1 MEDALAA
8 VCQPLCALFLGAL
21 RRYIVPHL
29 CPGGKGQPQTAV
41 HPLRQRVQLLRRQ
54 SRQRFRGEG
63 GGLTH
68 IPYRRHKGRAEFI
81 CQRLPSLA
89 GEEDQVLAAG
99 VDAAHCAGGKG
110 RTSFHQNALFV
121 HQIPAGEGRTALDR
135 KVGEDAQKAGVAAL
149 VVLGL
154 YGASNYMLNY
164 SLNYPKEERMTA
176 EHWKNR
182 MKNECPWMVGWMDSV
197 YQHHCVKDTFVVMP
211 SGYKAHAIYLYAPK
225 TTEKTAVV
233 VHGYQVR
240 SEGMLHIAY
249 LYNHDMRYNVLL
261 PDLYGHGESE
271 GDHIQMG
278 WKDRWD
284 VIRWSE
290 IANEIFKVKGEGQ
303 RVKNQSSLDDGN
315 SLKAETRQVIH
326 GISMGAATTMAVSGE
341 KTPDYVKCFVEDC
354 GYTSVWG
361 EFAAQ
366 LKDQFGLPAFPLM
379 NTTSHL
385 LVCC

>member
-1 MEDALAA
+1 MKKMKQKKIKQKKMRKIGIASAL
-8 VCQPLCALFLGAL
+8 G
-21 RRYIVPHL
+21 
-29 CPGGKGQPQTAV
+29 
-41 HPLRQRVQLLRRQ
+41 
-54 SRQRFRGEG
+54 
-63 GGLTH
+63 
-68 IPYRRHKGRAEFI
+68 
-81 CQRLPSLA
+81 
-89 GEEDQVLAAG
+89 
-99 VDAAHCAGGKG
+99 
-110 RTSFHQNALFV
+110 
-121 HQIPAGEGRTALDR
+121 
-135 KVGEDAQKAGVAAL
+135 L
-149 VVLGL
+149 VVLVMLGL

-182 MKNECPWMVGWMDSV
+182 MKNECPWMIGWMDSV
-197 YQHHCVKDTFVVMP
+197 YQHHCVKDTFVTMP

-249 LYNHDMRYNVLL
+249 LYNHDMGYNVLL

-290 IANEIFKVKGEGQ
+290 VANEIFKVKSEER
-303 RVKNQSSLDDGN
+303 RVKN
-315 SLKAETRQVIH
+315 TRQVIH

-354 GYTSVWG
+354 GYTSVWD
-361 EFAAQ
+361 EFSAQ

-379 NTTSHL
+379 NTTSALCQYRYGWSFAEAQQIEQVRKSTKPMLFIHGDKDAFVPYAML
-385 LVCC
+385 HPLYEAKTKGRKAIFIAKGSVHAMAYRDHHEEYTRIVKDFVSKEE